1 MPVFPVDTHI
11 HRLSIR
17 LGLIPESA
25 TAEQAHDLLAPAIAP
40 ADRYPLHVLLI
51 EHGRKTCKPANP
63 RCEHCV
69 LLKHCPTGQVRIA
82 TRPAPAPAQTAQT
95 GQTHPPRRRLA

>member
-25 TAEQAHDLLAPAIAP
+25 TAEQAHDLLAPVIAP

-51 EHGRKTCKPANP
+51 EHGRKICKPAKP
-63 RCEHCV
+63 RCPQCV
-69 LLKHCPTGQVRIA
+69 LLKHCPTGVARTKIA
-82 TRPAPAPAQTAQT
+82 QSSVAE
-95 GQTHPPRRRLA
+95 PRRISLSPARRAR